1 MATYKG
7 IKGFSIQ
14 NLSADPSNPIEGEMW
29 YNSTS
34 SVWKVEEL
42 TTAGTWAS
50 GGNINT
56 TRGQAAAA
64 GTQNAT
70 VYFGGRTSTA
80 NVANSEEYDGS
91 AWTNTPNLNTARR
104 TVQGNAGTQTAAL
117 AFGGLT
123 PASPGV
129 TAATELWNGSAWSN
143 NPTGL
148 NLARW
153 NLAGCGLQTAALAIS
168 GQSATANVANV
179 EEFNG
184 TNWTANPV
192 NVNTGREGPNA
203 VGTQTA
209 ALVFGGLLPPQ
220 TAATELWNGSTWT
233 TVSSLNTAISN
244 TASFGISTAAV
255 SAGGA
260 TNPPGGVNNTAQTEV
275 YDGTSWSI
283 NPNSLGTSRYMLT
296 GSGTFSAGLA
306 IGGGP
311 TFTNVT
317 EEWTGPGVAV
327 TKTITVS

>member
-7 IKGFSIQ
+7 IQGFTIQ
-14 NLSADPSNPIEGEMW
+14 NLSADPSNPIEGQVW

-34 SVWKVEEL
+34 NVWKVEEL
-42 TTAGTWAS
+42 TAAGTWAS
-50 GGNINT
+50 GGNTNT

-80 NVANSEEYDGS
+80 NVANSEEYNGS
-91 AWTNTPNLNTARR
+91 AWTNTPSLNTARR
-104 TVQGNAGTQTAAL
+104 TVQGNAGTLTAAL
-117 AFGGLT
+117 AFGGLPT
-123 PASPGV
+123 TG
-129 TAATELWNGSAWSN
+129 ATELYDGSTWTS

-148 NLARW
+148 NTARW

-168 GQSATANVANV
+168 GQSATANVADV
-179 EEFNG
+179 EEFDG
-184 TNWTANPV
+184 TTWTTNPV
-192 NVNTGREGPNA
+192 GVNTAREGPNG

-209 ALVFGGLLPPQ
+209 ALAFGGLLPPQ

-233 TVSSLNTAISN
+233 TVSSLNTARSN
-244 TASFGISTAAV
+244 SASFGISTAAV

-260 TNPPGGVNNTAQTEV
+260 TAGPGGSNNTAQTEL
-275 YDGTSWSI
+275 YDGTSWSV

-296 GSGTFSAGLA
+296 GSATFSAGLA

-311 TFTNVT
+311 AFTNST
-317 EEWTGPGVAV
+317 EEWTGPGVPL
-327 TKTITVS
+327 TQTITVS